1 MGKRLFATVYYC
13 LLSLWRSK
21 CDNDDECLLDW
32 IRNRPTW
39 HWRVRVHS
47 RSLEIAPFKSFAVVS
62 YLLCIVTKP
71 KALSCIVSEIK
82 LRYIGRKSRFFTTP
96 AFNAL
101 VSGVARWLSG
111 RASDLRSKDRGFEPR
126 QWRCCATYNLRQ
138 VVHTPLPH
146 SRYTPRGGLRI
157 TYQIKKSRRQNIAI
171 PFGTEKATLKKF
183 HDKYNHFDRIPAC
196 ETDRRT
202 DRHLATA
209 HSIVCAWHGKNREN
223 VLKYYFCKCC
233 RQ

>member
-32 IRNRPTW
+32 IRNTW

-111 RASDLRSKDRGFEPR
+111 RTSDLRSKDRGFEPR

-157 TYQIKKSRRQNIAI
+157 TYQIKKVAVRILPYRLVQKKQHWKSFMISITISTEYRRVRQ
-171 PFGTEKATLKKF
+171 
-183 HDKYNHFDRIPAC
+183 
-196 ETDRRT
+196 TDGQT
-202 DRHLATA
+202 DILPRPTA
-209 HSIVCAWHGKNREN
+209 
-223 VLKYYFCKCC
+223 
-233 RQ
+233 